1 MNCQLIPLKPMRT
14 AIHIACITVL
24 IACSGGAIAQ
34 TGLQVVTG
42 PTSFTGASNLEDG
55 IQIASTGTFSTQFS
69 MFTDVLPFCSA
80 DAEVN
85 WGGLGLTAANRR
97 HEMQEWY
104 GAGAGI
110 RLHTPYEESKFVQPW
125 IGLGINYMQQSNF
138 ADLADANGNAYYYW
152 SNGKVYDMAENA
164 ANANVLAQELT
175 PDYTYES
182 QTSTQR
188 NITVPVRLGINLNL
202 TPRVYASAT
211 FAMMAGPEASLDP
224 RPGYTDMLTTTQAG
238 IGIRLGSDYAEPRI
252 VLPVE
257 LAELGDDFDQ
267 DGIKDNRDRCP
278 GSPAGAAVDK
288 RGCPTDSDKDG
299 VADYED
305 MEPFSPHTRV
315 NMQGV
320 ALSEAQWEALTAQR
334 SEQTAPATEIFQR
347 IETPDE
353 APAVRAVSTNGLT
366 PAEMRLLK
374 SFGSTKSTIPVK
386 AVRPAAAPAVPAT
399 PASPT
404 APVAAPAA
412 RAEAA
417 LAGVNIEDFRAV
429 MPAIRP
435 AFRIQLAA
443 DVRTLNMENIT
454 PFLLKGSVTQKFDQA
469 SRLTFVTLPVYSLTE
484 AQTAL
489 ETMKQAGFND
499 AFIVGEFNGRLVDV
513 ATAQDLNRQLTEG
526 TASAE

>member
-1 MNCQLIPLKPMRT
+1 MRT
-14 AIHIACITVL
+14 VIQFACITVL

-55 IQIASTGTFSTQFS
+55 IQIASTGEYSTQFS
-69 MFTDVLPFCSA
+69 MFTNVLPYCSA

-85 WGGLGLTAANRR
+85 WGALGLTAANRR

-104 GAGAGI
+104 GMGAGL
-110 RLHTPYEESKFVQPW
+110 RLHAPYEDTKFLQPW
-125 IGLGINYMQQSNF
+125 IGLGITYMQQTNF
-138 ADLADANGNAYYYW
+138 ADLADANGNTYFYW

-164 ANANVLAQELT
+164 TNANVLAQELT

-188 NITVPVRLGINLNL
+188 NIAVPVRLGVNLNL

-252 VLPVE
+252 ELPVE

-278 GSPAGAAVDK
+278 GTPAGASVDK

-305 MEPFSPHTRV
+305 LEPFSPHTRV

-320 ALSEAQWEALTAQR
+320 ALSEKQWEALTAQR

-353 APAVRAVSTNGLT
+353 APGVRAVSTNGLT

-374 SFGSTKSTIPVK
+374 SFGSTKSTIQVK
-386 AVRPAAAPAVPAT
+386 AVRPAAAPA
-399 PASPT
+399 
-404 APVAAPAA
+404 APAAPAA
-412 RAEAA
+412 RANAEV
-417 LAGVNIEDFRAV
+417 LAGINIDEFRAV

-435 AFRIQLAA
+435 AYRVQLAA
-443 DVRTLNMENIT
+443 DVRTLNMERIT

-469 SRLTFVTLPVYSLTE
+469 SRMTFVTLPVYSLDE

-489 ETMKQAGFND
+489 EAMQQAGFDD

-513 ATAQDLNRQLTEG
+513 ATAQALNRQLLEG

>member
-1 MNCQLIPLKPMRT
+1 MNYQSIPLKPMRT
-14 AIHIACITVL
+14 VIQFACITVL

-104 GAGAGI
+104 GMGAGL
-110 RLHTPYEESKFVQPW
+110 RLHKPYEETKFVQPW
-125 IGLGINYMQQSNF
+125 IGLGITYMQQSNF
-138 ADLADANGNAYYYW
+138 ADLADANGNTYYYW
-152 SNGKVYDMAENA
+152 SNGKVYDMAENT

-188 NITVPVRLGINLNL
+188 NIAVPVRLGVNLNL

-238 IGIRLGSDYAEPRI
+238 IGIRLGRDYAEPRI
-252 VLPVE
+252 ELPVE

-278 GSPAGAAVDK
+278 GTPDGASVDK

-299 VADYED
+299 VADYKD
-305 MEPFSPHTRV
+305 LEPFSPHTRV

-320 ALSEAQWEALTAQR
+320 ALSEMQWEALTAQR

-347 IETPDE
+347 IETPEE
-353 APAVRAVSTNGLT
+353 APGVRAVSTNGLT
-366 PAEMRLLK
+366 PAEVRLLK
-374 SFGSTKSTIPVK
+374 SFGSTKSTIQVK
-386 AVRPAAAPAVPAT
+386 AVRTPAAEVPA
-399 PASPT
+399 
-404 APVAAPAA
+404 APVAPAA
-412 RAEAA
+412 RANAEV
-417 LAGVNIEDFRAV
+417 LAGINIDEFRAV

-435 AFRIQLAA
+435 AFRVQLAT
-443 DVRTLNMENIT
+443 DVRTLNMESIT
-454 PFLLKGSVTQKFDQA
+454 PFLLKGTVTQKFDQA
-469 SRLTFVTLPVYSLTE
+469 SKMTFVTLPVYSLAE
-484 AQTAL
+484 AHVEL
-489 ETMKQAGFND
+489 VTMQNAGFND

-513 ATAQDLNRQLTEG
+513 AAAQALNEQLLEG
-526 TASAE
+526 TAAAE